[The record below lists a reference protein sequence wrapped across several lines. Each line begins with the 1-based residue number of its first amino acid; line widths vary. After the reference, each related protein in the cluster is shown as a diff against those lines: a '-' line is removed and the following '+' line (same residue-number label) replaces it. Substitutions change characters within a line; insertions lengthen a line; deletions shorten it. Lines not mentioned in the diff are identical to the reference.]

1 MPCTAAYAHIGTK
14 RRFRL
19 TCFAAVLALIGSRAN
34 GDENWP
40 QFRGADSTGVID
52 DASNLPATWSDS
64 ENISWKTDIP
74 GRGWSSPIVWG
85 NRVFMT
91 SVVNLGESEPP
102 KKGLYFGGDRPTP
115 PQSNHRWM
123 LYCLDLES
131 GEILWEKQIHEG
143 VPETP
148 IHLKGSYASETP
160 VTDGE
165 HLYVLFGSIG
175 VYCFDFDGEEI
186 WKRPIKPRKMRNG
199 WGTAASPVLHEDRLY
214 LINDNDEDS
223 YLQALD
229 KKTGQE
235 VWRTER
241 DEKSNWSTPYIWKNK
256 LRTEIVTPGTG
267 KVRSYDLKGNE
278 LWSLEE
284 MSSITIA
291 TPYQYDGL
299 LYVSSGYVGDPSRPL
314 YAIRPGAE
322 GDISLQGDTT
332 SNEWI
337 AWSRPTGAPYNPS
350 TITYDGIVY
359 VLYDFGFMMAY
370 NADDGSEV
378 YSKKR
383 IPKGRAFTAS
393 PWAYDGKIFCLNED
407 GLTIVIQAGEEFKV
421 LETNALADDDMGMA
435 TPAIVGNRLLIRTS
449 ARIYCVQSK

>member
-1 MPCTAAYAHIGTK
+1 MPCTAAHAHIGTK

-85 NRVFMT
+85 NRVFVT

-131 GEILWEKQIHEG
+131 GKILWEKQIHEG

-175 VYCFDFDGEEI
+175 VYCFDFNGEEI

-267 KVRSYDLKGNE
+267 KVRSYDLNGNE

-383 IPKGRAFTAS
+383 IPKGKAFTAS

>member
-1 MPCTAAYAHIGTK
+1 MPRAASHAHIGTK
-14 RRFRL
+14 RRIRV
-19 TCFAAVLALIGSRAN
+19 TCFAVVLALIGIHAE

-85 NRVFMT
+85 KRVFLT
-91 SVVNLGESEPP
+91 SVVNLGESEAP

-115 PQSNHRWM
+115 PQANHRWM
-123 LYCLDLES
+123 LFCLDLES
-131 GEILWEKQIHEG
+131 GKILWEKQIHEG

-165 HLYVLFGSIG
+165 HLYVLFGNIG

-214 LINDNDEDS
+214 VINDNDEDS

-241 DEKSNWSTPYIWKNK
+241 DEKSNWATPYLWRNK
-256 LRTEIVTPGTG
+256 FRTEIITPGTG
-267 KVRSYDLKGNE
+267 RVRSYDLNGKE

-314 YAIRPGAE
+314 YAIRPGAK
-322 GDISLQGDTT
+322 GDISLQDEQT

-337 AWSRPTGAPYNPS
+337 AWSQPTGAPYNPS

-407 GLTIVIQAGEEFKV
+407 GLTIVIQAGDEFKV
-421 LETNALADDDMGMA
+421 LETNTLAEDDMGMA

-449 ARIYCVQSK
+449 ARIYCIQSK

>member
-1 MPCTAAYAHIGTK
+1 MPCTAAHAHIGTK
-14 RRFRL
+14 RRIRL
-19 TCFAAVLALIGSRAN
+19 TCFAAVLALIGSHAN

-64 ENISWKTDIP
+64 ENVSWKTDIP

-85 NRVFMT
+85 NRVFVT

-123 LYCLDLES
+123 LFCLDLES
-131 GEILWEKQIHEG
+131 GKILWEKQIHEG

-175 VYCFDFDGEEI
+175 IYCFDFDGEEI

-267 KVRSYDLKGNE
+267 RVRSYDLEGNE

-322 GDISLQGDTT
+322 GDISLQDEQT

-337 AWSRPTGAPYNPS
+337 VWSRPTGAPYNPS

>member
-1 MPCTAAYAHIGTK
+1 
-14 RRFRL
+14 
-19 TCFAAVLALIGSRAN
+19 
-34 GDENWP
+34 
-40 QFRGADSTGVID
+40 
-52 DASNLPATWSDS
+52 
-64 ENISWKTDIP
+64 
-74 GRGWSSPIVWG
+74 
-85 NRVFMT
+85 
-91 SVVNLGESEPP
+91 
-102 KKGLYFGGDRPTP
+102 
-115 PQSNHRWM
+115 
-123 LYCLDLES
+123 
-131 GEILWEKQIHEG
+131 
-143 VPETP
+143 
-148 IHLKGSYASETP
+148 
-160 VTDGE
+160 
-165 HLYVLFGSIG
+165 
-175 VYCFDFDGEEI
+175 
-186 WKRPIKPRKMRNG
+186 
-199 WGTAASPVLHEDRLY
+199 TAASPVLHEDRLY
-214 LINDNDEDS
+214 VINDNDEDS

-241 DEKSNWSTPYIWKNK
+241 DEKSNWATPYLWKNK
-256 LRTEIVTPGTG
+256 FRTEIITPGTG
-267 KVRSYDLKGNE
+267 RVRSYDLNGKE

-314 YAIRPGAE
+314 YAIRPGAK
-322 GDISLQGDTT
+322 GDISLQDEQT

-337 AWSRPTGAPYNPS
+337 AWSQPTGAPYNPS

-370 NADDGSEV
+370 KADDGSEV

-407 GLTIVIQAGEEFKV
+407 GLTIVIQAGDEFKV
-421 LETNALADDDMGMA
+421 LETNTLAEDDMGMA

-449 ARIYCVQSK
+449 ARIYCIQSK

>member
-1 MPCTAAYAHIGTK
+1 MPCTAAHAHIGTK

-52 DASNLPATWSDS
+52 DVSNLPATWSDS

-85 NRVFMT
+85 NRVFVT

-131 GEILWEKQIHEG
+131 GKILWEKQIHEG

-175 VYCFDFDGEEI
+175 VYCFDFNGEEI

-383 IPKGRAFTAS
+383 IPKGKAFTAS